1 MLTVNFAFS
10 GTELIG
16 ITASEAKDPQK
27 TVPQAIH
34 TTLWHLVIFFIDSIV
49 VMSSLIP
56 YEVAGRL
63 SMS

>member
-16 ITASEAKDPQK
+16 ITAGEAKDPQK

-34 TTLWHLVIFFIDSIV
+34 TTLWRLVIFFIDSIV